1 MSEII
6 DCIVVGGG
14 ASGFFFAINYA
25 EQHPDQSVVI
35 LEKSKQVLQK
45 VKISG
50 GGRCNVTHAEF
61 IPKDLSKHYPR
72 GERELIGP
80 FHRFMTGDMMS
91 WLEQRGVALKI
102 EDDGRIFPTSDS
114 SQSII
119 DCFVNE
125 ARRLHVSVKTSQVV
139 TDFNYISNHWQVTTK
154 THNFEAQQLVISTG
168 SSLKIWKK
176 LEQLGHK
183 IIAPIPSLFTFNIQ
197 HKKLTQLQGLSLSTH
212 IKLYEINSTKRMLL
226 ESSGATLITHWGL
239 SGPCVLKLS
248 AWGANLLNKL
258 NYHCLISINWLPD
271 LSEDEVNEELKK
283 MKFEQSKKQL
293 SKQLNFNLP
302 KRFWLFILEEA
313 KVDTSKNWGDLSKL
327 ELNRISS
334 TLQAFTVE
342 VNGKS
347 TFKDEFVTAGGVH
360 LKEIDFKTF
369 RSKQLPQLKII
380 GEALNIDAITGGF
393 NFQNAW
399 TSAYIAATTN

>member
-6 DCIVVGGG
+6 DCIVIGGG

-25 EQHPDQSVVI
+25 ERHPDQSVMI

-80 FHRFMTGDMMS
+80 FHRFMTGDMMA

-102 EDDGRIFPTSDS
+102 EDDGRIFPKSDS

-119 DCFVNE
+119 DCFVKE
-125 ARRLHVSVKTSQVV
+125 ANRLRVSVKTSQVV
-139 TDFNYISNHWQVTTK
+139 TDFNYINNHWQVTTK
-154 THNFEAQQLVISTG
+154 THNLEAQQLVISTG

-176 LEQLGHK
+176 LEQLGHE
-183 IIAPIPSLFTFNIQ
+183 IVTPIPSLFTFNI
-197 HKKLTQLQGLSLSTH
+197 HHTKLTQLQGLSLPTH
-212 IKLYEINSTKRMLL
+212 IKLFETTSTKAPLL
-226 ESSGATLITHWGL
+226 ESTGATLITHWGL
-239 SGPCVLKLS
+239 SGPCILKLS
-248 AWGANLLNKL
+248 AWGAQLLNKM
-258 NYHCLISINWLPD
+258 NYHFVISVNWLPD
-271 LSEDEVNEELKK
+271 LSEDEVNEQLKR

-293 SKQLNFNLP
+293 NKQIEFNVP

-313 KVDTSKNWGDLSKL
+313 EVNSTKNWGDLSKL
-327 ELNRISS
+327 ELNRIS
-334 TLQAFTVE
+334 TVLRAFTVE

-393 NFQNAW
+393 NFQNTW